1 MFTLT
6 KIYAQANS
14 RNVNIAS
21 SGVVKPA
28 TIIEIE

>member
-14 RNVNIAS
+14 RNVYI
-21 SGVVKPA
+21 A
-28 TIIEIE
+28 TIGLSVDFLLV